1 MRIAVVGAG
10 AVGGYF
16 GARLAASGLDV
27 SFIARGKHLKSMQK
41 SGLRI
46 KSIQGNW
53 EIHSQF
59 TANPDQVG
67 PVDLI
72 LFGVKSQDTEEAAK
86 ALAPLMSGKTTVLS
100 LQNGVDNPEKIA
112 RLWSADRTL
121 AGVVYIAAQ
130 VSEPGVIE
138 HSAGG
143 KIVLGSLNATAKE
156 TACNVQSVLAGA
168 NVPCDVSSE
177 IHTVLWKK
185 LAWNAPFCAL
195 SCLLR
200 MTVGEILA
208 SNSLEDLIR
217 NCIEE
222 VRDAARCLGIDL
234 PSSIAQETVGFS
246 HSLGNAKPSMLQDLE
261 AGKPLE
267 YEALNGIV
275 VKVLH
280 QAEKRAPINEIF
292 YTALK
297 FIDQDL
303 RAKQSSS
310 KASG

>member
-27 SFIARGKHLKSMQK
+27 SFIARGEHLKSMQK
-41 SGLRI
+41 NGLRI
-46 KSIQGNW
+46 NSIQENL
-53 EIHSQF
+53 EIHSHF
-59 TANPDQVG
+59 TSNPDQVG

-72 LFGVKSQDTEEAAK
+72 LFSVKSQDTEEAAK
-86 ALAPLMSGKTTVLS
+86 LLAPLMSRETTVLS
-100 LQNGVDNPEKIA
+100 LQNGVDNPGKIA
-112 RLWSADRTL
+112 RLWGAHRTL

-130 VSEPGVIE
+130 VSEPGVIK

-143 KIVLGSLNATAKE
+143 RIVLGPLEAPNQE
-156 TACNVQSVLAGA
+156 TGRKVQFVLAAA

-177 IHTVLWKK
+177 IRTVLWKK
-185 LAWNAPFCAL
+185 LAWNSPFCAL

-200 MTVGEILA
+200 MTVGEVLA
-208 SNSLEDLIR
+208 SNSLKDLIR

-222 VRDAARCLGIDL
+222 VQDAAQCRGIDL
-234 PSSIAQETVGFS
+234 PSSIAQETVDFS
-246 HSLGNAKPSMLQDLE
+246 HSLGGAKPSMLQDLE

-280 QAEKRAPINEIF
+280 QAGKRAPINEIF
-292 YTALK
+292 YSALK
-297 FIDQDL
+297 YIDQGL
-303 RAKQSSS
+303 RSKQSGSN
-310 KASG
+310 GLG

>member
-27 SFIARGKHLKSMQK
+27 SFIARGEHLKSMQK
-41 SGLRI
+41 NGLRI
-46 KSIQGNW
+46 NSIQENL
-53 EIHSQF
+53 EIHSHF
-59 TANPDQVG
+59 TSNPDQVG

-72 LFGVKSQDTEEAAK
+72 LFSVKSQDTEEAAK
-86 ALAPLMSGKTTVLS
+86 LLAPLMSRETMVLS

-112 RLWSADRTL
+112 RLWGAHRTL

-130 VSEPGVIE
+130 VSEPGVIK

-143 KIVLGSLNATAKE
+143 RIVLGPLEAPNQE
-156 TACNVQSVLAGA
+156 TARKVQSVLAAA

-177 IHTVLWKK
+177 IRTVLWKK
-185 LAWNAPFCAL
+185 LAWNSPFCAL

-200 MTVGEILA
+200 MTVGEVLA
-208 SNSLEDLIR
+208 SNSLKDLIR

-222 VRDAARCLGIDL
+222 VQDAAQCSGIDL
-234 PSSIAQETVGFS
+234 PSSIAQETVDFS
-246 HSLGNAKPSMLQDLE
+246 HSLGDAKPSMLQDLE

-280 QAEKRAPINEIF
+280 QAGKRAPINEIF
-292 YTALK
+292 YSALK
-297 FIDQDL
+297 YIDQDL
-303 RAKQSSS
+303 RSKQSDS
-310 KASG
+310 KGLG